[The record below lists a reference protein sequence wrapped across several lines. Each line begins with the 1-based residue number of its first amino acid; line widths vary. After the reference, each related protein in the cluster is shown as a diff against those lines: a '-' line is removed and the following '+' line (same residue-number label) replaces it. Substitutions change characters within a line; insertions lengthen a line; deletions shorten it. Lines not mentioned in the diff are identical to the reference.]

1 MKISKLF
8 SGLFALLGIAVSALT
23 VLLCLNVL
31 DKTPILLQEPHA
43 AVSRVDK
50 LFQSICHDDYEQ
62 ASSLLY
68 GTPDLGSGAPDSGAV
83 STMIWEAYVDSLGYE
98 LYGDCTPTQ
107 DGLTQQVRISYLDIS
122 SVTDGL
128 QERSRVLLQQRISQA
143 EDVEQIYDENNEY
156 RQDFVDA
163 VVTDATREALTQ
175 DARYVEA
182 ELTIHLVFDQGQ
194 WWILADEE
202 LMQAIS
208 GGIVR

>member
-1 MKISKLF
+1 MMKRMTI
-8 SGLFALLGIAVSALT
+8 LLLT

-208 GGIVR
+208 GGIAQ